1 MQRSL
6 YTAVSGLR
14 NHQVKMDVIG
24 NNIANVNTTSFK
36 AGRVRFQDILSQNL
50 RGASAPQGG
59 RGGINPAQVGLGMTV
74 GAIDTIH
81 TQGSLQSTGRIT
93 DLAIQ
98 GNGFFV
104 VSDGN
109 NISYTR
115 DGAFSLGPD
124 GYLVNAANGFK
135 PLGWAADAFGNI
147 STDGPLQALNIP
159 IGEKVTTRPTQNLI
173 FSANLNALT
182 DEGVDGPHHT
192 TEVLVYDSQGGI
204 HTVEVHFEKTAE
216 NEWTWTAYWVIE
228 GEDPD
233 ELGGGT
239 LIFDTYGNLDEEASD
254 IPEFTLAPDGVEEI
268 TIQSDFS
275 NVTQVVGRSNALVR
289 YQDGFPAGELESFM
303 IGKTG
308 IVSGIY
314 SNGLVVALG
323 QVALAS
329 FANPEGLVKAG
340 SNMYQLSANSGQ
352 PRIGAAGDDGRGL
365 IETATL
371 EMSNV
376 DLSNEF
382 TEMITTSRAFQANS
396 RVISTSDDLLQ
407 EIVNLKR

>member
-59 RGGINPAQVGLGMTV
+59 RGGINPAQVGLGMMV
-74 GAIDTIH
+74 AGIDTIH

-104 VSDGN
+104 VSDGVN
-109 NISYTR
+109 TAYTR
-115 DGAFSLGPD
+115 DGAFSVGLD
-124 GYLVNAANGFK
+124 GDLVNASTGFK

-147 STDGPLQALNIP
+147 NTDGPLRALNIP

-173 FSANLNALT
+173 FSANLDALT
-182 DEGVDGPHHT
+182 DDTAAGPHHS
-192 TEVLVYDSQGGI
+192 TEVLVYDSQGGV
-204 HTVEVHFEKTAE
+204 HTVRIEFEKTAE
-216 NEWTWTAYWVIE
+216 NEWTWTAFWLVD
-228 GEDPD
+228 GAPPD
-233 ELGGGT
+233 EVGSGT
-239 LIFDTYGNLDEEASD
+239 LVFDTFGNLDEDASD
-254 IPEFTLAPDGVEEI
+254 VPEFTFAPDGVEEL

-308 IVSGIY
+308 VISGIY

-340 SNMYQLSANSGQ
+340 GNMYQLSANSGQ
-352 PRIGAAGDDGRGL
+352 PRIGGAGIDGRGL